1 MFSDLEK
8 AIKEFK
14 KKTSDRKKN
23 IGVIIIKDGVLD
35 GLHYKKVNKFTCR
48 CRLKAELCV
57 LF

>member
-48 CRLKAELCV
+48 CRLKAE
-57 LF
+57 